1 MNWWSAF
8 TIGFLTGGIMALLG
22 ARLFQEDVEEGAGES
37 QEKKNGSII
46 SKAFLHKVSQGPDI
60 VAIGGGTGLSTL
72 LSGLKYYTRNITAI
86 VTVTDEGGSSGRLR
100 GEWGVLP
107 PGDIR
112 NCMLALAEDD
122 SSLNRLLNFRFDR
135 GELKGHSLGNLI
147 LLAATEMTGDFRKAV
162 EELNKLL
169 AIRGKV
175 IPVTNESVVL
185 CAATADGDS
194 LRGELDIARKGC
206 RIESIWIE
214 PADARAFP
222 EAVAAIENADAVVLG
237 PGSLFTSI
245 IPNLMFREVSDALKR
260 TAAPKIYI
268 TNLMTQPGETDGL
281 SLMDHVR
288 WITRASGT
296 IPDYILVNEEEVP
309 AALLE
314 AYLAAGAVPLRLS
327 EDNERSLSMM
337 GSKLI
342 LSGFLDVTGGNV
354 RHNSQKVSETLIRI
368 AREER
373 EPSRWKS

>member
-8 TIGFLTGGIMALLG
+8 TIGFLTGGIIALLG
-22 ARLFQEDVEEGAGES
+22 AKLFQEEVEEGAGES
-37 QEKKNGSII
+37 QDKKNGSVMT
-46 SKAFLHKVSQGPDI
+46 KAFLHKVSQGPEI

-122 SSLNRLLNFRFDR
+122 SSLNRLLNYRFDR
-135 GELKGHSLGNLI
+135 GELKGHSMGNLI

-162 EELNKLL
+162 EELNRLL

-185 CAATADGDS
+185 CAATADGDL
-194 LRGELDIARKGC
+194 LRGELDIASRGS

-214 PADARAFP
+214 PDDARAFP
-222 EAVAAIENADAVVLG
+222 EALAAIENADAVVLG

-245 IPNLMFREVSDALKR
+245 IPNLMFREVSEALKR

-268 TNLMTQPGETDGL
+268 TNLMTQPGETDGMT
-281 SLMDHVR
+281 LMDHIR

-296 IPDYILVNEEEVP
+296 IPDYILVNDEEVP
-309 AALLE
+309 STLL
-314 AYLAAGAVPLRLS
+314 ATYRAAGASPLSLN
-327 EDNERSLSMM
+327 EENERTLSLM

-342 LSGFLDVTGGNV
+342 LSGFLDVAGGNV
-354 RHNSQKVSETLIRI
+354 RHNSQKVSETLMRI

-373 EPSRWKS
+373 DSSRWKS

>member
-8 TIGFLTGGIMALLG
+8 TIGFLTGGIIALLG
-22 ARLFQEDVEEGAGES
+22 ARLFQEEVEEGAGES
-37 QEKKNGSII
+37 QDKKNGSVMT
-46 SKAFLHKVSQGPDI
+46 KAFLHKVSQGPEI

-122 SSLNRLLNFRFDR
+122 SALNRLLNYRFDR
-135 GELKGHSLGNLI
+135 GELKGHSMGNLI

-162 EELNKLL
+162 EELNRLL

-185 CAATADGDS
+185 CAATADGDL
-194 LRGELDIARKGC
+194 LRGELDIASRGS

-214 PADARAFP
+214 PDDARAFP
-222 EAVAAIENADAVVLG
+222 EALAAIENADAVVLG

-245 IPNLMFREVSDALKR
+245 IPNLMFREVSEALKR

-268 TNLMTQPGETDGL
+268 TNLMTQPGETDGMT
-281 SLMDHVR
+281 LMDHIR

-296 IPDYILVNEEEVP
+296 IPDYILVNDEEVP
-309 AALLE
+309 STLL
-314 AYLAAGAVPLRLS
+314 ATYRAAGASPLSLN
-327 EDNERSLSMM
+327 EENERTLSLM

-342 LSGFLDVTGGNV
+342 LSGFLDVAGGNV
-354 RHNSQKVSETLIRI
+354 RHNSQKVSETLMRI

-373 EPSRWKS
+373 DSSRWKS

>member
-8 TIGFLTGGIMALLG
+8 TIGFLTGGIIALLG
-22 ARLFQEDVEEGAGES
+22 ARLFQEEVEEGAGES
-37 QEKKNGSII
+37 QDKKNGSVMT
-46 SKAFLHKVSQGPDI
+46 KAFLHKVSQGPEI

-122 SSLNRLLNFRFDR
+122 SSLNRLLNYRFDR
-135 GELKGHSLGNLI
+135 GELKGHSMGNLI

-162 EELNKLL
+162 EELNRLL

-185 CAATADGDS
+185 CAATADGDL
-194 LRGELDIARKGC
+194 LRGELDIASRGS

-214 PADARAFP
+214 PDDARAFP
-222 EAVAAIENADAVVLG
+222 EALAAIENADAVVLG

-245 IPNLMFREVSDALKR
+245 IPNLMFREVSEALKR

-268 TNLMTQPGETDGL
+268 TNLMTQPGETDGMT
-281 SLMDHVR
+281 LMDHIR

-296 IPDYILVNEEEVP
+296 IPDYILVNDEEVP
-309 AALLE
+309 STLL
-314 AYLAAGAVPLRLS
+314 ATYRAAGASPLSLN
-327 EDNERSLSMM
+327 EENERTLSLMA
-337 GSKLI
+337 SKLI
-342 LSGFLDVTGGNV
+342 LSGFLDVAGGNV
-354 RHNSQKVSETLIRI
+354 RHNSQKVSETLMRI

-373 EPSRWKS
+373 DSSRWKS

>member
-8 TIGFLTGGIMALLG
+8 TIGFLTGGIIALLG
-22 ARLFQEDVEEGAGES
+22 ARLFQEEVEEGAGES
-37 QEKKNGSII
+37 QDKKNGSVMT
-46 SKAFLHKVSQGPDI
+46 KAFLHKVSQGPEI

-122 SSLNRLLNFRFDR
+122 SSLNRLLNYRFDR
-135 GELKGHSLGNLI
+135 GELKGHSMGNLI

-162 EELNKLL
+162 EELNRLL

-185 CAATADGDS
+185 CAATADGDL
-194 LRGELDIARKGC
+194 LRGELDIASRGS

-214 PADARAFP
+214 PDDARAFP
-222 EAVAAIENADAVVLG
+222 EALAAIENADAVVLG

-245 IPNLMFREVSDALKR
+245 IPNLMFREVSEALKR

-268 TNLMTQPGETDGL
+268 TNLMTQPGETDGMT
-281 SLMDHVR
+281 LMDHIR

-296 IPDYILVNEEEVP
+296 IPDYILVNDEEVP
-309 AALLE
+309 STLL
-314 AYLAAGAVPLRLS
+314 ATYRAAGASPLSLS
-327 EDNERSLSMM
+327 EENERTLSLM

-342 LSGFLDVTGGNV
+342 LSGFLDVAGGNV
-354 RHNSQKVSETLIRI
+354 RHNSQKVSETLMRI

-373 EPSRWKS
+373 DSSRWKS

>member
-8 TIGFLTGGIMALLG
+8 TIGFLTGGIIALLG
-22 ARLFQEDVEEGAGES
+22 ARLFQEEVEEGAGES
-37 QEKKNGSII
+37 QDKKNGSVMT
-46 SKAFLHKVSQGPDI
+46 KAFLHKVSQGPEI

-122 SSLNRLLNFRFDR
+122 SSLNRLLNYRFDR
-135 GELKGHSLGNLI
+135 GELKGHSMGNLI

-162 EELNKLL
+162 GELNRLL

-185 CAATADGDS
+185 CAATADGDL
-194 LRGELDIARKGC
+194 LRGELDIASRGS

-214 PADARAFP
+214 PDDARAFP
-222 EAVAAIENADAVVLG
+222 EALAAIENADAVVLG

-245 IPNLMFREVSDALKR
+245 IPNLMFREVSEALKR

-268 TNLMTQPGETDGL
+268 TNLMTQPGETDGMT
-281 SLMDHVR
+281 LMDHIR

-296 IPDYILVNEEEVP
+296 IPDYILVNDEEVP
-309 AALLE
+309 STLL
-314 AYLAAGAVPLRLS
+314 ATYRAAGASPLSLN
-327 EDNERSLSMM
+327 EENERTLSLM

-342 LSGFLDVTGGNV
+342 LSGFLDVAGGNV
-354 RHNSQKVSETLIRI
+354 RHNSQKVSETLMRI

-373 EPSRWKS
+373 DSSRWKS

>member
-8 TIGFLTGGIMALLG
+8 TIGLLTGGIIALLG
-22 ARLFQEDVEEGAGES
+22 ARLFQEEVEEGTGGS
-37 QEKKNGSII
+37 QDKRDGTIMT
-46 SKAFLHKVSQGPDI
+46 KAFLHKITQGPDI

-122 SSLNRLLNFRFDR
+122 SSLNRILNFRFDR

-222 EAVAAIENADAVVLG
+222 EAVAAIENAEAVVLG

-245 IPNLMFREVSDALKR
+245 IPNLMFREISEALKR

-268 TNLMTQPGETDGL
+268 TNLMTQPGETDGM
-281 SLMDHVR
+281 SIMDHIR

-296 IPDYILVNEEEVP
+296 IPDYILANEEEVP
-309 AALLE
+309 PSLLKS
-314 AYLAAGAVPLRLS
+314 YLAAGAAPLFLN
-327 EDNERSLSMM
+327 EENERSLALM
-337 GSKLI
+337 GSKI
-342 LSGFLDVTGGNV
+342 IQSGFLDVTGGNV
-354 RHNSQKVSETLIRI
+354 RHNSQKVSEALMRI
-368 AREER
+368 TREER
-373 EPSRWKS
+373 DSSPWKS

>member
-8 TIGFLTGGIMALLG
+8 TIGFLTGGIIALLG
-22 ARLFQEDVEEGAGES
+22 ARLFQEEVEEGAGES
-37 QEKKNGSII
+37 QDKKNGSVMT
-46 SKAFLHKVSQGPDI
+46 KAFLHKVSQGPEI

-122 SSLNRLLNFRFDR
+122 SSLNRLLNYRFDR
-135 GELKGHSLGNLI
+135 GELKGHSMGNLI

-162 EELNKLL
+162 EELNRLL

-194 LRGELDIARKGC
+194 LRGELDIASRGS

-214 PADARAFP
+214 PDDARAFP
-222 EAVAAIENADAVVLG
+222 EALAAIENADAVVLG

-245 IPNLMFREVSDALKR
+245 IPNLMFREVSEALKR

-268 TNLMTQPGETDGL
+268 TNLMTQPGETDGMT
-281 SLMDHVR
+281 LMDHIR

-296 IPDYILVNEEEVP
+296 IPDYILVNDEEVP
-309 AALLE
+309 STLL
-314 AYLAAGAVPLRLS
+314 ATYRAAGASPLSLN
-327 EDNERSLSMM
+327 EENERTLSLM

-342 LSGFLDVTGGNV
+342 LSGFLDVAGGNV
-354 RHNSQKVSETLIRI
+354 RHNSQKVSETLMRI

-373 EPSRWKS
+373 DSSRWKS

>member
-1 MNWWSAF
+1 VNWWSAF
-8 TIGFLTGGIMALLG
+8 TIGLLTGGIIALLG
-22 ARLFQEDVEEGAGES
+22 ARLFQEEVEEGTGGS
-37 QEKKNGSII
+37 QDKRDGTIMT
-46 SKAFLHKVSQGPDI
+46 KAFLHKITQGPDI

-122 SSLNRLLNFRFDR
+122 SSLNRILNFRFDR

-222 EAVAAIENADAVVLG
+222 EAVAAIENAEAVVLG

-245 IPNLMFREVSDALKR
+245 IPNLMFREISEALKR

-268 TNLMTQPGETDGL
+268 TNLMTQPGETDGM
-281 SLMDHVR
+281 SIMDHIR

-296 IPDYILVNEEEVP
+296 IPDYILANEEEVP
-309 AALLE
+309 PSLLKS
-314 AYLAAGAVPLRLS
+314 YLAAGAAPLFLN
-327 EDNERSLSMM
+327 EENERSLALM
-337 GSKLI
+337 GSKI
-342 LSGFLDVTGGNV
+342 IQSGFLDVTGGNV
-354 RHNSQKVSETLIRI
+354 RHNSQKVSEALMRI
-368 AREER
+368 TREER
-373 EPSRWKS
+373 DSSPWKS

>member
-1 MNWWSAF
+1 M
-8 TIGFLTGGIMALLG
+8 
-22 ARLFQEDVEEGAGES
+22 EEGAGES
-37 QEKKNGSII
+37 QDKKNGSVMT
-46 SKAFLHKVSQGPDI
+46 KAFLHKVSQGPEI

-122 SSLNRLLNFRFDR
+122 SSLNRLLNYRFDR
-135 GELKGHSLGNLI
+135 GELKGHSMGNLI

-162 EELNKLL
+162 EELNRLL

-185 CAATADGDS
+185 CAATADGDL
-194 LRGELDIARKGC
+194 LRGELDIASRGS

-214 PADARAFP
+214 PDDARAFP
-222 EAVAAIENADAVVLG
+222 EALAAIENADAVVLG

-245 IPNLMFREVSDALKR
+245 IPNLMFREVSEALKR

-268 TNLMTQPGETDGL
+268 TNLMTQPGETDGMT
-281 SLMDHVR
+281 LMDHIR

-296 IPDYILVNEEEVP
+296 IPDYILVNDEEVP
-309 AALLE
+309 STLL
-314 AYLAAGAVPLRLS
+314 ATYRAAGASPLSLN
-327 EDNERSLSMM
+327 EENERTLSLM

-342 LSGFLDVTGGNV
+342 LSGFLDVAGGNV
-354 RHNSQKVSETLIRI
+354 RHNSQKVSETLMRI

-373 EPSRWKS
+373 DSSRWKS

>member
-8 TIGFLTGGIMALLG
+8 TIGLLTGGIIALLG
-22 ARLFQEDVEEGAGES
+22 ARLFQEEVEEGTRGS
-37 QEKKNGSII
+37 QGKRDGTILT
-46 SKAFLHKVSQGPDI
+46 KAFLHKVTQGPDI

-122 SSLNRLLNFRFDR
+122 SSLNRILNFRFDR

-194 LRGELDIARKGC
+194 LRGELDIAMRGC

-222 EAVAAIENADAVVLG
+222 EAVAAIENAEAVVLG

-245 IPNLMFREVSDALKR
+245 IPNLMFREISEALKR

-268 TNLMTQPGETDGL
+268 TNLMTQPGETDGMTI
-281 SLMDHVR
+281 MDHIR

-296 IPDYILVNEEEVP
+296 IPDYILANEEEVP
-309 AALLE
+309 PSLLE
-314 AYLAAGAVPLRLS
+314 SYLAAGAAPLFLN
-327 EDNERSLSMM
+327 EENERSLALM
-337 GSKLI
+337 GSKVI
-342 LSGFLDVTGGNV
+342 QSGFLDVSGGNV
-354 RHNSQKVSETLIRI
+354 RHNSQKVSETLMRI
-368 AREER
+368 TREER
-373 EPSRWKS
+373 DSSPWKS

>member
-8 TIGFLTGGIMALLG
+8 TIGLLTGGIIALLG
-22 ARLFQEDVEEGAGES
+22 ARLFQEEVEEGTGGS
-37 QEKKNGSII
+37 QDKRDGTIMT
-46 SKAFLHKVSQGPDI
+46 KAFLHKITQGPDI

-122 SSLNRLLNFRFDR
+122 SSLNRILNFRFDR

-194 LRGELDIARKGC
+194 LRGELDIARRGC

-222 EAVAAIENADAVVLG
+222 EAVAAIENAEAVVLG

-245 IPNLMFREVSDALKR
+245 IPNLMFREISEALKR

-268 TNLMTQPGETDGL
+268 TNLMTQPGETDGM
-281 SLMDHVR
+281 SIMDHIR

-296 IPDYILVNEEEVP
+296 IPDYILANEEEVP
-309 AALLE
+309 PSLLKS
-314 AYLAAGAVPLRLS
+314 YLAAGAAPLFLN
-327 EDNERSLSMM
+327 EENERSLALM
-337 GSKLI
+337 GSKI
-342 LSGFLDVTGGNV
+342 IQSGFLDVSGGNV
-354 RHNSQKVSETLIRI
+354 RHNSQKVSETLMRI
-368 AREER
+368 TREER
-373 EPSRWKS
+373 DSSPWKS

>member
-8 TIGFLTGGIMALLG
+8 TIGLLTGGIIALLG
-22 ARLFQEDVEEGAGES
+22 ARLFQEEVEEGTGGS
-37 QEKKNGSII
+37 QDKRDGTIMT
-46 SKAFLHKVSQGPDI
+46 KAFLHKITQGPDI

-122 SSLNRLLNFRFDR
+122 SSLNRILNFRFDR

-194 LRGELDIARKGC
+194 LRGELDIARRGC

-222 EAVAAIENADAVVLG
+222 EAVAAIENAEAVVLG

-245 IPNLMFREVSDALKR
+245 IPNLMFREISEALKR

-268 TNLMTQPGETDGL
+268 TNLMTQPGETDGM
-281 SLMDHVR
+281 SIMDHIR

-296 IPDYILVNEEEVP
+296 IPDYILANEEEVP
-309 AALLE
+309 PSLLKS
-314 AYLAAGAVPLRLS
+314 YLAAGAAPLFLN
-327 EDNERSLSMM
+327 EENERSLALM
-337 GSKLI
+337 GSKI
-342 LSGFLDVTGGNV
+342 IQSGFLDVTGGNV
-354 RHNSQKVSETLIRI
+354 RHNSQKVSEALMRI
-368 AREER
+368 TREER
-373 EPSRWKS
+373 DSSPWKS

>member
-8 TIGFLTGGIMALLG
+8 TIGFLTGGIIALLG
-22 ARLFQEDVEEGAGES
+22 ARLFQEEVEEGAGES
-37 QEKKNGSII
+37 QDKKNGSVMT
-46 SKAFLHKVSQGPDI
+46 KAFLHKVSQGPEI

-122 SSLNRLLNFRFDR
+122 SSLNRLLNYRFDR
-135 GELKGHSLGNLI
+135 GELKGHSMGNLI

-162 EELNKLL
+162 EELNRLL

-185 CAATADGDS
+185 CAATADGDL
-194 LRGELDIARKGC
+194 LRGELDIASRGS

-214 PADARAFP
+214 PDDARAFP
-222 EAVAAIENADAVVLG
+222 EALAAIENADAVVLG

-245 IPNLMFREVSDALKR
+245 IPNLMFREVSEALKR

-268 TNLMTQPGETDGL
+268 TNLMTQPGETDGMT
-281 SLMDHVR
+281 LMDHIR

-296 IPDYILVNEEEVP
+296 IPDYILVNDEEVP
-309 AALLE
+309 STLLE
-314 AYLAAGAVPLRLS
+314 TYRAAGASPLSLS
-327 EDNERSLSMM
+327 EENERTLSLM

-342 LSGFLDVTGGNV
+342 LSGFLDVAGGNV
-354 RHNSQKVSETLIRI
+354 RHNSQKVSETLMRI

-373 EPSRWKS
+373 DSSRWKS

>member
-1 MNWWSAF
+1 VNWWSAF
-8 TIGFLTGGIMALLG
+8 TIGFLTGGIIALLG
-22 ARLFQEDVEEGAGES
+22 ARLFQEEVEEGAGES
-37 QEKKNGSII
+37 QDKKNGSVMT
-46 SKAFLHKVSQGPDI
+46 KAFLHKVSQGPEI

-122 SSLNRLLNFRFDR
+122 SSLNRLLNYRFDR
-135 GELKGHSLGNLI
+135 GELKGHSMGNLI

-162 EELNKLL
+162 EELNRLL

-185 CAATADGDS
+185 CAATADGDL
-194 LRGELDIARKGC
+194 LRGELDIASRGS

-214 PADARAFP
+214 PDDARAFP
-222 EAVAAIENADAVVLG
+222 EALAAIENADAVVLG

-245 IPNLMFREVSDALKR
+245 IPNLMFREVSEALKR

-268 TNLMTQPGETDGL
+268 TNLMTQPGETDGMT
-281 SLMDHVR
+281 LMDHIR

-296 IPDYILVNEEEVP
+296 IPDYILVNDEEVP
-309 AALLE
+309 STLLE
-314 AYLAAGAVPLRLS
+314 TYRAAGASPLSLS
-327 EDNERSLSMM
+327 EENERTLSLM

-342 LSGFLDVTGGNV
+342 LSGFLDVAGGNV
-354 RHNSQKVSETLIRI
+354 RHNSQKVSETLMRI

-373 EPSRWKS
+373 DSSRWKS

>member
-8 TIGFLTGGIMALLG
+8 TIGFLTGGIIALLG
-22 ARLFQEDVEEGAGES
+22 ARLFQEEVEEGAGES
-37 QEKKNGSII
+37 QDKKNGSVMT
-46 SKAFLHKVSQGPDI
+46 KAFLHKVSQGPEI

-112 NCMLALAEDD
+112 NCMLALAEYD
-122 SSLNRLLNFRFDR
+122 SSLNRLLNYRFDR
-135 GELKGHSLGNLI
+135 GELKGHSMGNLI

-162 EELNKLL
+162 EELNRLL

-185 CAATADGDS
+185 CAATADGDL
-194 LRGELDIARKGC
+194 LRGELDIASRGS

-214 PADARAFP
+214 PDDARAFP
-222 EAVAAIENADAVVLG
+222 EALAAIENADAVVLG

-245 IPNLMFREVSDALKR
+245 IPNLMFREVSEALKR

-268 TNLMTQPGETDGL
+268 TNLMTQPGETDGMT
-281 SLMDHVR
+281 LMDHIR

-296 IPDYILVNEEEVP
+296 IPDYILVNDEEVP
-309 AALLE
+309 STLL
-314 AYLAAGAVPLRLS
+314 ATYRAAGASPLSLN
-327 EDNERSLSMM
+327 EENERTLSLM

-342 LSGFLDVTGGNV
+342 LSGFLDVAGGNV
-354 RHNSQKVSETLIRI
+354 RHNSQKVSETLMRI

-373 EPSRWKS
+373 DSSRWKS

>member
-1 MNWWSAF
+1 VNWWSAF
-8 TIGFLTGGIMALLG
+8 TIGFLTGGIIALLG
-22 ARLFQEDVEEGAGES
+22 ARLFQEEVEEGAGES
-37 QEKKNGSII
+37 QDKKNGSVMT
-46 SKAFLHKVSQGPDI
+46 KAFLHKVSQGPEI

-122 SSLNRLLNFRFDR
+122 SSLNRLLNYRFDR
-135 GELKGHSLGNLI
+135 GELKGHSMGNLI

-162 EELNKLL
+162 EELNRLL

-194 LRGELDIARKGC
+194 LRGELDIASRGS

-222 EAVAAIENADAVVLG
+222 EALAAIENADAVVLG

-245 IPNLMFREVSDALKR
+245 IPNLMFREVSEALKR

-268 TNLMTQPGETDGL
+268 TNLMTQPGETDGMT
-281 SLMDHVR
+281 LMDHIR

-296 IPDYILVNEEEVP
+296 IPDYILVNDEEVP
-309 AALLE
+309 STLLE
-314 AYLAAGAVPLRLS
+314 TYRAAGASPLSLS
-327 EDNERSLSMM
+327 EENERTLSLM

-342 LSGFLDVTGGNV
+342 LSGFLDVAGGNV
-354 RHNSQKVSETLIRI
+354 RHNSQKVSETLMRI

-373 EPSRWKS
+373 DSSRWKS

>member
-1 MNWWSAF
+1 VNWWSAF
-8 TIGFLTGGIMALLG
+8 TIGFLTGGIIALLG
-22 ARLFQEDVEEGAGES
+22 ARLFQEEVEEGAGES
-37 QEKKNGSII
+37 QDKKNGSVMT
-46 SKAFLHKVSQGPDI
+46 KAFLHKVSQGPEI

-122 SSLNRLLNFRFDR
+122 SSLNRLLNYRFDR
-135 GELKGHSLGNLI
+135 GELKGHSMGNLI

-162 EELNKLL
+162 EELNRLL

-185 CAATADGDS
+185 CAATADGDL
-194 LRGELDIARKGC
+194 LRGELDIASRGS

-214 PADARAFP
+214 PDDARAFP
-222 EAVAAIENADAVVLG
+222 EALAAIENADAVVLG

-245 IPNLMFREVSDALKR
+245 IPNLMFREVSEALKR

-268 TNLMTQPGETDGL
+268 TNLMTQPGETDGMT
-281 SLMDHVR
+281 LMDHIR

-296 IPDYILVNEEEVP
+296 IPDYILVNDEEVP
-309 AALLE
+309 STLL
-314 AYLAAGAVPLRLS
+314 ATYRAAGASPLSLN
-327 EDNERSLSMM
+327 EENERTLSLM

-342 LSGFLDVTGGNV
+342 LSGFLDVAGGNV
-354 RHNSQKVSETLIRI
+354 RHNSQKVSETLMRI

-373 EPSRWKS
+373 DSSRWKS

>member
-8 TIGFLTGGIMALLG
+8 TIGFLTGGIIALLG
-22 ARLFQEDVEEGAGES
+22 ARLFQEEVEEGAGES
-37 QEKKNGSII
+37 QDKKNGSVMT
-46 SKAFLHKVSQGPDI
+46 KAFLHKVSQGPEI

-122 SSLNRLLNFRFDR
+122 SSLNRLLNYRFDR
-135 GELKGHSLGNLI
+135 GELKGHSMGNLI

-162 EELNKLL
+162 EELNRLL

-194 LRGELDIARKGC
+194 LRGELDIASRGS

-222 EAVAAIENADAVVLG
+222 EALAAIENADAVVLG

-245 IPNLMFREVSDALKR
+245 IPNLMFREVSEALKR

-268 TNLMTQPGETDGL
+268 TNLMTQPGETDGMT
-281 SLMDHVR
+281 LMDHIR

-296 IPDYILVNEEEVP
+296 IPDYILVNDEEVP
-309 AALLE
+309 STLL
-314 AYLAAGAVPLRLS
+314 ATYRAAGASPLSLN
-327 EDNERSLSMM
+327 EENERTLSLM

-342 LSGFLDVTGGNV
+342 LSGFLDVAGGNV
-354 RHNSQKVSETLIRI
+354 RHNSQKVSETLMRI

-373 EPSRWKS
+373 DSSRWKS

>member
-8 TIGFLTGGIMALLG
+8 TIGFLTGGIIALLG
-22 ARLFQEDVEEGAGES
+22 ARLFQEEVEEGAGES
-37 QEKKNGSII
+37 QDKKNGSVMT
-46 SKAFLHKVSQGPDI
+46 KAFLHKVSQGPEI

-122 SSLNRLLNFRFDR
+122 SSLNRLLNYRFDR
-135 GELKGHSLGNLI
+135 GELKGHSMGNLI

-162 EELNKLL
+162 EELNRLL

-185 CAATADGDS
+185 CAATADGDL
-194 LRGELDIARKGC
+194 LRGELDIASRGS

-222 EAVAAIENADAVVLG
+222 EALAAIENADAVVLG

-245 IPNLMFREVSDALKR
+245 IPNLMFREVSEALKR

-268 TNLMTQPGETDGL
+268 TNLMTQPGETDGMT
-281 SLMDHVR
+281 LMDHIR

-296 IPDYILVNEEEVP
+296 IPDYILVNDEEVP
-309 AALLE
+309 STLL
-314 AYLAAGAVPLRLS
+314 ATYRAAGASPLSLN
-327 EDNERSLSMM
+327 EENERTLSLM

-342 LSGFLDVTGGNV
+342 LSGFLDVAGGNV
-354 RHNSQKVSETLIRI
+354 RHNSQKVSETLMRI

-373 EPSRWKS
+373 DSSRWKS

>member
-8 TIGFLTGGIMALLG
+8 TIGLLTGGIIALLG
-22 ARLFQEDVEEGAGES
+22 ARLFQEEVEEGTG
-37 QEKKNGSII
+37 GSEDKRDGTIMT
-46 SKAFLHKVSQGPDI
+46 KAFLHKITQGPDI

-122 SSLNRLLNFRFDR
+122 SSLNRILNFRFDR

-194 LRGELDIARKGC
+194 LRGELDIARRGC

-222 EAVAAIENADAVVLG
+222 EAVEAIKNAEAVVLG

-245 IPNLMFREVSDALKR
+245 IPNLMFREISEALKR

-268 TNLMTQPGETDGL
+268 TNLMTQPGETDGM
-281 SLMDHVR
+281 SIMDHIR

-296 IPDYILVNEEEVP
+296 IPDYILANEEEVP
-309 AALLE
+309 PSLLKS
-314 AYLAAGAVPLRLS
+314 YLAAGAAPLFLN
-327 EDNERSLSMM
+327 EENERSLALM
-337 GSKLI
+337 GSKI
-342 LSGFLDVTGGNV
+342 IQSGFLDVSGGNV
-354 RHNSQKVSETLIRI
+354 RHNSQKVSETLMRI
-368 AREER
+368 TREER
-373 EPSRWKS
+373 DSSPWKS

>member
-1 MNWWSAF
+1 VNWWSAF
-8 TIGFLTGGIMALLG
+8 TIGFLTGGIIALLG
-22 ARLFQEDVEEGAGES
+22 ARLFQEEVEEGAGES
-37 QEKKNGSII
+37 QDKKNGSVMT
-46 SKAFLHKVSQGPDI
+46 KAFLHKVSQGPEI

-122 SSLNRLLNFRFDR
+122 SSLNRLLNYRFDR
-135 GELKGHSLGNLI
+135 GELKGHSMGNLI

-162 EELNKLL
+162 EELNRLL

-194 LRGELDIARKGC
+194 LRGELDIASRGS

-222 EAVAAIENADAVVLG
+222 EALAAIENADAVVLG

-245 IPNLMFREVSDALKR
+245 IPNLMFREVSEALKR

-268 TNLMTQPGETDGL
+268 TNLMTQPGETDGMT
-281 SLMDHVR
+281 LMDHIR

-296 IPDYILVNEEEVP
+296 IPDYILVNDEEVP
-309 AALLE
+309 STLL
-314 AYLAAGAVPLRLS
+314 ATYRAAGASPLSLN
-327 EDNERSLSMM
+327 EENERTLSLM

-342 LSGFLDVTGGNV
+342 LSGFLDVAGGNV
-354 RHNSQKVSETLIRI
+354 RHNSQKVSETLMRI

-373 EPSRWKS
+373 DSSRWKS

>member
-1 MNWWSAF
+1 VNWWSAF

>member
-1 MNWWSAF
+1 VNWWSAF
-8 TIGFLTGGIMALLG
+8 TIGFLTGGIIALLG
-22 ARLFQEDVEEGAGES
+22 ARLFQEEVEEGAGES
-37 QEKKNGSII
+37 QDKKNGSVMT
-46 SKAFLHKVSQGPDI
+46 KAFLHKVSQGPEI

-122 SSLNRLLNFRFDR
+122 SSLNRLLNYRFDR
-135 GELKGHSLGNLI
+135 GELKGHSMGNLI

-162 EELNKLL
+162 EELNRLL

-194 LRGELDIARKGC
+194 LRGELDIASRGS

-214 PADARAFP
+214 PDDARAFP
-222 EAVAAIENADAVVLG
+222 EALAAIENADAVVLG

-245 IPNLMFREVSDALKR
+245 IPNLMFREVSEALKR

-268 TNLMTQPGETDGL
+268 TNLMTQPGETDGMT
-281 SLMDHVR
+281 LMDHIR

-296 IPDYILVNEEEVP
+296 IPDYILVNDEEVP
-309 AALLE
+309 STLLE
-314 AYLAAGAVPLRLS
+314 TYRAAGASPLSLS
-327 EDNERSLSMM
+327 EENERTLSLM

-342 LSGFLDVTGGNV
+342 LSGFLDVAGGNV
-354 RHNSQKVSETLIRI
+354 RHNSQKVSETLMRI

-373 EPSRWKS
+373 DSSRWKS

>member
-1 MNWWSAF
+1 VNWWSAF
-8 TIGFLTGGIMALLG
+8 TIGLLTGGIIALLG
-22 ARLFQEDVEEGAGES
+22 ARLFQEEVEEGTRGS
-37 QEKKNGSII
+37 QGKRDGTILT
-46 SKAFLHKVSQGPDI
+46 KAFLHKVTQGPDI

-122 SSLNRLLNFRFDR
+122 SSLNRILNFRFDR

-194 LRGELDIARKGC
+194 LRGELDIAMRGC

-222 EAVAAIENADAVVLG
+222 EAVAAIENAEAVVLG

-245 IPNLMFREVSDALKR
+245 IPNLMFREISEALKR

-268 TNLMTQPGETDGL
+268 TNLMTQPGETDGMTI
-281 SLMDHVR
+281 MDHIR

-296 IPDYILVNEEEVP
+296 IPDYILANEEEVP
-309 AALLE
+309 PSLLE
-314 AYLAAGAVPLRLS
+314 SYLAAGAAPLFLN
-327 EDNERSLSMM
+327 EENERSLALM
-337 GSKLI
+337 GSKVI
-342 LSGFLDVTGGNV
+342 QSGFLDVSGGNV
-354 RHNSQKVSETLIRI
+354 RHNSQKVSETLMRI
-368 AREER
+368 TREER
-373 EPSRWKS
+373 DSSPWKS

>member
-8 TIGFLTGGIMALLG
+8 TIGLLTGGIIALLG
-22 ARLFQEDVEEGAGES
+22 ARLFQEEVEEGTG
-37 QEKKNGSII
+37 GSEDKRDGTIMT
-46 SKAFLHKVSQGPDI
+46 KAFLHKITQGPDI

-122 SSLNRLLNFRFDR
+122 SSLNRILNFRFDR

-194 LRGELDIARKGC
+194 LRGELDIARRGC

-222 EAVAAIENADAVVLG
+222 EAVAAIENAEAVVLG

-245 IPNLMFREVSDALKR
+245 IPNLMFREISEALKR

-268 TNLMTQPGETDGL
+268 TNLMTQPGETDGM
-281 SLMDHVR
+281 SIMDHIR

-296 IPDYILVNEEEVP
+296 IPDYILANEEEVP
-309 AALLE
+309 PSLLKS
-314 AYLAAGAVPLRLS
+314 YLAAGAAPLFLN
-327 EDNERSLSMM
+327 EENERSLALM
-337 GSKLI
+337 GSKI
-342 LSGFLDVTGGNV
+342 IQSGFLDVSGGNV
-354 RHNSQKVSETLIRI
+354 RHNSQKVSETLMRI
-368 AREER
+368 TREER
-373 EPSRWKS
+373 DSSPWKS

>member
-8 TIGFLTGGIMALLG
+8 TIGFLTGGIIALLG
-22 ARLFQEDVEEGAGES
+22 ARLFQEEVEEGAGES
-37 QEKKNGSII
+37 QDKKNGSVMT
-46 SKAFLHKVSQGPDI
+46 KAFLHKVSQGPEI

-122 SSLNRLLNFRFDR
+122 SSLNRLLNYRFDR
-135 GELKGHSLGNLI
+135 GELKGHSMGNLI

-162 EELNKLL
+162 EELNRLL

-185 CAATADGDS
+185 CAATADGDL
-194 LRGELDIARKGC
+194 LRGELDIASRGS

-214 PADARAFP
+214 PDDARAFP
-222 EAVAAIENADAVVLG
+222 EALAAIENADAVVLG

-245 IPNLMFREVSDALKR
+245 IPNLMFREVSEALKR

-268 TNLMTQPGETDGL
+268 TNLMTQPGETDGMT
-281 SLMDHVR
+281 LMDHIR

-296 IPDYILVNEEEVP
+296 IPDYILVNDEEVP
-309 AALLE
+309 STLL
-314 AYLAAGAVPLRLS
+314 ATYRAAGASPLSLN
-327 EDNERSLSMM
+327 EENERTLSLM

-342 LSGFLDVTGGNV
+342 LSGFLDVAGGNV
-354 RHNSQKVSETLIRI
+354 RHNSQKVSETLMRI

-373 EPSRWKS
+373 DSSRWKS

>member
-8 TIGFLTGGIMALLG
+8 TIGFLTGGIIALLG
-22 ARLFQEDVEEGAGES
+22 ARLFQEEVEEGAGES
-37 QEKKNGSII
+37 QDKKNGSVMT
-46 SKAFLHKVSQGPDI
+46 KAFLHKVSQGPEI

-122 SSLNRLLNFRFDR
+122 SSLNRLLNYRFDR
-135 GELKGHSLGNLI
+135 GELKGHSMGNLI

-162 EELNKLL
+162 EELNRLL

-194 LRGELDIARKGC
+194 LRGELDIASRGS

-222 EAVAAIENADAVVLG
+222 EALAAIENADAVVLG

-245 IPNLMFREVSDALKR
+245 IPNLMFREVSEALKR

-268 TNLMTQPGETDGL
+268 TNLMTQPGETDGMT
-281 SLMDHVR
+281 LMDHIR

-296 IPDYILVNEEEVP
+296 IPDYILVNDEEVP
-309 AALLE
+309 STLLE
-314 AYLAAGAVPLRLS
+314 TYRAAGASPLSLS
-327 EDNERSLSMM
+327 EENERTLSLM

-342 LSGFLDVTGGNV
+342 LSGFLDVAGGNV
-354 RHNSQKVSETLIRI
+354 RHNSQKVSETLMRI

-373 EPSRWKS
+373 DSSRWKS